1 MRDFVLI
8 ILAIVVIGGGYAV
21 QAVQLYQAEG
31 RAAALEQALAT
42 AQKDAAQWR
51 AVAEQRA
58 GAANAQAGLAEACL
72 QREAVNQRDMDQI
85 AAIMA
90 GVKSTEGPPY
100 SPKAA
105 KALCAHLV
113 RVLRGAL
120 WRPLCCTPCPVTS
133 WAGFMKKFAVS
144 WMTFWPLYC
153 AKSPPG
159 S

>member
-90 GVKSTEGPPY
+90 GVKSTEGPAEVRLQSRPETATGVDNATRR
-100 SPKAA
+100 AA
-105 KALCAHLV
+105 AEYLN
-113 RVLRGAL
+113 
-120 WRPLCCTPCPVTS
+120 RP
-133 WAGFMKKFAVS
+133 W
-144 WMTFWPLYC
+144 
-153 AKSPPG
+153 
-159 S
+159 